1 MKSWFGSSVMQAK
14 DQQVIHEIG
23 DTASL
28 GAVVGV
34 LADVIPLLFGVLAAG
49 WYVLRFLNW
58 YRVNYQGK
66 EPWELR

>member
-1 MKSWFGSSVMQAK
+1 MGLPDKQNVVQEAL
-14 DQQVIHEIG
+14 

-28 GAVVGV
+28 GAVIAT
-34 LADVIPLLFGVLAAG
+34 LAEVIPLVFGFLAAG
-49 WYVLRFLNW
+49 WYILRFMNW